1 MSHDELAKTI
11 DAAFA
16 QRDGIGPSTKGA
28 VREAVETALDLLD
41 RGVARVAERGANGH
55 WRVNEWLKKAV
66 LLSFRLNDM
75 RVIDGGPG
83 KAAWWDKVA
92 SKFDGWDEARFRD
105 AGLRAV
111 PNCIVRRSAYIAPGV
126 VLMPSFV
133 NLGAYVDSGTMVD
146 TWATVGSCA
155 QIGKNCHIS
164 GGAGIGGVLEP
175 LQASPVIIED
185 NCFVGARSEVAEGVI
200 VREGSVLSM
209 GVFIGA
215 STRIVD
221 RATGETFQGEV
232 PAYSV
237 VVPGSL
243 PGRPTRN
250 GGPSP
255 SLYCA
260 VIVKRVDESTRS
272 KTSINELLR
281 D

>member
-1 MSHDELAKTI
+1 MPHAELAKTI
-11 DAAFA
+11 DDAFE
-16 QRDGIGPSTKGA
+16 QREGVGPSTKGA
-28 VREAVETALDLLD
+28 VRDAVEAALDLLD
-41 RGVARVAERGANGH
+41 RGQARVAERGQNGG
-55 WRVNEWLKKAV
+55 WSVNQWLKKAV

-75 RVIDGGPG
+75 SVIAGGPG
-83 KAAWWDKVA
+83 NSGWWDKIA
-92 SKFDGWDEARFRD
+92 SKFEGWDAGRFRS
-105 AGLRAV
+105 AGFRAV
-111 PNCIVRRSAYIAPGV
+111 PNCVVRRSAYIAPGV

-133 NLGAYVDSGTMVD
+133 NLGAYVDQGTMVD

-155 QIGKNCHIS
+155 QIGRNCHIS

-175 LQASPVIIED
+175 LQAGPVIIED
-185 NCFVGARSEVAEGVI
+185 NCFIGARSEVAEGVV

-221 RATGETFQGEV
+221 RDTGKIMQGEV
-232 PAYSV
+232 PPYSV

-243 PGRPTRN
+243 PGRPGKDGAAT
-250 GGPSP
+250 P

-260 VIVKRVDESTRS
+260 VIVKRVDEKTRA

>member
-1 MSHDELAKTI
+1 MSHAELAKTI
-11 DAAFA
+11 DDAFER
-16 QRDGIGPSTKGA
+16 RDGVSPATKGA
-28 VREAVETALDLLD
+28 VREAVDAALDLLD
-41 RGVARVAERGANGH
+41 RGAARVAERGADGR
-55 WRVNEWLKKAV
+55 WQVNQWLKKAV

-75 RVIDGGPG
+75 SVIAGGPG
-83 KAAWWDKVA
+83 EAVWWDKVV
-92 SKFDGWDEARFRD
+92 SKFDGWGDNRFRE
-105 AGLRAV
+105 AGFRAV
-111 PNCIVRRSAYIAPGV
+111 PGCVVRRSAYIAPGV

-175 LQASPVIIED
+175 LQAGPVIIED

-200 VREGSVLSM
+200 LREGTVLSM
-209 GVFIGA
+209 GVFLGA
-215 STRIVD
+215 STKIVD
-221 RATGETFQGEV
+221 RESGETYQGEV

-243 PGRPTRN
+243 PGKPAKN

-260 VIVKRVDESTRS
+260 VIVKRVDEKTRA